1 MRKRLWYGFDMAQLE
16 EAIKADGPA
25 KRRSPIPTTPPHP
38 IPGGEYDRDGFLY
51 GLHVEEGLRHDRVR
65 QETTVLLRPHLRR
78 LHGENALV
86 TGNCAFYARR
96 SDRFRKPVAPD
107 ILVSLTAGDIDAP
120 ATPPDED
127 RKSYKLWQEPVPDL
141 IMEIVSSS
149 SVTRD
154 TVEKPRLYESLGIP
168 EFWLF
173 DPSRHTDIPDGLR
186 GWRLV
191 DGRYRQVPPR
201 APGPDRAPVP
211 AGVTAHWSGVLGLYL
226 YSQGPDL
233 LLHHPETGR
242 LRDVFEESDARVAAE
257 EARAAA
263 EAARQEEEA
272 ARRDAEALAAH
283 HATRVAALEA
293 ELQALK
299 GKT

>member
-1 MRKRLWYGFDMAQLE
+1 MPSPCAADAERLWYGFDMARLE
-16 EAIKADGPA
+16 EVVKTEGPA

-51 GLHVEEGLRHDRVR
+51 RLHVMEGLRHDRVR
-65 QETTVLLRPHLRR
+65 QETATLLRPYLRR
-78 LHGENALV
+78 IHGENALV
-86 TGNCAFYARR
+86 TGDCALYARR
-96 SDRFRKPVAPD
+96 SDRSRKPVAPD

-120 ATPPDED
+120 GTPPDED

-141 IMEIVSSS
+141 ILEIVSSS

-186 GWRLV
+186 GWRLE

-201 APGPDRAPVP
+201 APGPDQAPVP
-211 AGVTAHWSGVLGLYL
+211 AGVTAYWSGVLGLCF
-226 YSQGPDL
+226 YSQGADL

-242 LRDVFEESDARVAAE
+242 LRDLLEESDARVAAE
-257 EARAAA
+257 EAAAA
-263 EAARQEEEA
+263 
-272 ARRDAEALAAH
+272 AEALAAH